1 MVTLKNNPYE
11 ILRKEGINKESLS
24 VRVQKGLQIYDETLE
39 DLNKYPKDKQMRQAA
54 EEIGSGVCELMRDD
68 VERLRQESY
77 SEEEE
82 KGKKAARKAQSKSI
96 IAKAEKTLDDLTLC
110 RQRLKED
117 RQKKIDSGEI
127 KKPVKKT
134 LSSKLRAE
142 LVKMAT
148 LIPTKLKDDVSVIQK
163 TRKAVLNFLSELK
176 SIWGLDKIKPIQEEI
191 MQKFDKL
198 EEKASEQ

>member
-1 MVTLKNNPYE
+1 MVTLKNNPYD
-11 ILRKEGINKESLS
+11 ILKKEGIDKDSLS

-96 IAKAEKTLDDLTLC
+96 IAKAERTLDDLTLC

-117 RQKKIDSGEI
+117 RQKKLASGEI

-134 LSSKLRAE
+134 LTSKLRSE
-142 LVKMAT
+142 LVKIAT
-148 LIPTKLKDDVSVIQK
+148 LMPTKLKDDPKAIQK
-163 TRKAVLNFLSELK
+163 TKIAVLNFLTVLK
-176 SIWGLDKIKPIQEEI
+176 GIWGLDKIIPIQNEI
-191 MQKFDKL
+191 IEKFDKL
-198 EEKASEQ
+198 EEKASD